1 MKETLETLFR
11 QVVGKDAEHISP
23 LTPAGSNRR
32 YYRLQTDDVSLVGV
46 VGTSQQENDAF
57 LTIAAQLHRADVRV
71 PIVKAVSDDRH
82 CYLQED
88 LGDVS
93 LFSLLQHDGTKAPHV
108 AALLEETMHQL
119 PVIQFKGAQGL
130 DFSKCYPSPAM
141 DRRGILW
148 DLNYFKYCYLKA
160 TGIDFLESALEDDF
174 EHFADVLLSEP
185 FDTFMYRD
193 FQSRNVMIHDNHPW
207 FIDFQGGRQGPV
219 YYDVASF
226 LWQARAGFPDEERD
240 RLIEVYLE
248 ALQPYRKIEKAAFLE
263 RLRYFVLFRL
273 MQVLGA
279 YGFRGYFERKGHFLQ
294 SIPQAI
300 ESLRKELRNAFPE
313 IPYLAEVLHKVV
325 SLPQQTLPLEA
336 EGLTVEINS
345 FSYRRGIPDDL
356 SGNGGGFVFDCRA
369 IHNPG
374 RYEEYKSFTGRDKP
388 VIDFLDA
395 TDDMS
400 LFLSHVY
407 ALVDQAVERY
417 LARGFSHLM
426 VSFGCTGG
434 QHRSVYAAEHLAQHL
449 REHYPVHILLNHRAQ
464 K

>member
-1 MKETLETLFR
+1 MTETLETLFR
-11 QVVGKDAEHISP
+11 QVTGSAADSIRA

-32 YYRLQTDDVSLVGV
+32 YYRLQAGETSLVGV
-46 VGTSQQENDAF
+46 VGTSVEENEAF
-57 LTIAAQLHRADVRV
+57 LLIAGQLHQAGVNVPVVR
-71 PIVKAVSDDRH
+71 AVSSDRL
-82 CYLQED
+82 CYVQDD
-88 LGDVS
+88 LGDTS
-93 LFSLLQHDGTKAPHV
+93 LFSLIQQDGAEAPHV
-108 AALLEETMHQL
+108 WALLEETLRQL
-119 PVIQFKGAQGL
+119 PLIQFRGAQGM
-130 DFSKCYPSPAM
+130 DFTKCYPSPAM

-160 TGIDFLESALEDDF
+160 TGIDFLEAALEDDF

-193 FQSRNVMIHDNHPW
+193 FQSRNVMVHDGRPW
-207 FIDFQGGRQGPV
+207 FIDFQGGRRGPIC
-219 YYDVASF
+219 YDVASF
-226 LWQARAGFPDEERD
+226 LWQARAGFTDAERS
-240 RLIEVYLE
+240 RLIDVYLE
-248 ALQPYRKIEKAAFLE
+248 ALQPFRKVDGEAFRA

-273 MQVLGA
+273 LQVLGA
-279 YGFRGYFERKGHFLQ
+279 YGFRGYFERKAHFLQ

-300 ESLRKELRNAFPE
+300 GSLANELQNSFPE
-313 IPYLAEVLHKVV
+313 IPYLVEVLQKVV
-325 SLPQQTLPLEA
+325 SLPQQTLPLET

-345 FSYRRGIPDDL
+345 FSFRRGIPDDL

-374 RYEEYKSFTGRDKP
+374 RYEQYKTFTGRDKP

-395 TDDMS
+395 TDDMAV
-400 LFLSHVY
+400 FLSHVY

-449 REHYPVHILLNHRAQ
+449 REKYPVHILLNHRAQ